1 MILDMDNLNVANNK
15 ISCSN
20 LKFTKQRK
28 SILKILFSNGH
39 GHYTAEQIHSSV
51 IKDGFKVSLAT
62 VYNTLKE
69 FTKIGIIKGIKVSSD
84 KTFFDTNSKPHHHF
98 YHKKS
103 GKLEDIELKKIKI
116 SEIPKI
122 PKGNKLDS
130 IEVIINL
137 D

>member
-1 MILDMDNLNVANNK
+1 MVNLNIALNK
-15 ISCSN
+15 VSCSN
-20 LKFTKQRK
+20 LKLTKQRK
-28 SILKILFSNGH
+28 SILKILFNDGH

-84 KTFFDTNSKPHHHF
+84 KTYFDTNSKPHHHF
-98 YHKKS
+98 YHKQS

-116 SEIPKI
+116 SEIPKV
-122 PKGNKLDS
+122 PKGRKLDS
-130 IEVIINL
+130 IEVVINL